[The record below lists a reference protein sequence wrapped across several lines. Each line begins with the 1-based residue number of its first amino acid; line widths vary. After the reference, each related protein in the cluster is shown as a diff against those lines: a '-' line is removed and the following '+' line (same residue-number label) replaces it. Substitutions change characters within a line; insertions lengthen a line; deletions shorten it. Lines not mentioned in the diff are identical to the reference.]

1 MIVTDLRHEL
11 DREGLDYEV
20 IDHRRTETARDE
32 AQAIGVPPEGVAKT
46 VVLAT
51 DAGYARAVLAA
62 SDQLDLRK
70 ARQLLGGTKHTRLAS
85 EAELVLA
92 YPMYELGAVPP
103 FGIPAGD
110 RLLFDRQLA
119 QRDTVVVEAGV
130 HDESLRLKTADLLAL
145 THAEVGDLA
154 HFPETRSGDE

>member
-1 MIVTDLRHEL
+1 VSTVIVTDLRHEL
-11 DREGLDYEV
+11 DRAGLEYDV

-32 AQAIGVPPEGVAKT
+32 AQAIGVPPECVAKT

-51 DAGYARAVLAA
+51 DDGYARAVVAA

-70 ARQLLGGTKHTRLAS
+70 ARRLLGGNKSTRLAS

-110 RLLFDRQLA
+110 RMFFDRRLA
-119 QRDTVVVEAGV
+119 QHETVVIEAGV

-145 THAEVGDLA
+145 THAEVEDLA
-154 HFPETRSGDE
+154 R